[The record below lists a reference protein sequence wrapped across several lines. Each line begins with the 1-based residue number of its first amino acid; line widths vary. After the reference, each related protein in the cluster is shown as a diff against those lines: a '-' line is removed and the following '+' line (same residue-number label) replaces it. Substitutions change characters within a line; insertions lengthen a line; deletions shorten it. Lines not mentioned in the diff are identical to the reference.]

1 MREVSAVVRVS
12 LGLFPDES
20 IVDAELV
27 LKLIEI
33 LAPEAKA
40 VQPLLVSYMDI
51 DTGLIVAETT
61 YGEGHNTA

>member
-1 MREVSAVVRVS
+1 MRVVSAVIRVS
-12 LGLFPDES
+12 LGLFPDEALVS
-20 IVDAELV
+20 PKLV
-27 LKLIEI
+27 LELIEI